1 LEDDDRTPA
10 DRLAVELRRHREE
23 AGVSGAELARRTG
36 YSQPTV
42 SRFERGVGPPPGM
55 LAVGRIAWHLG
66 LSTGPRRDLI
76 RLAREVA
83 GHRASMVPIRVVLQS
98 GVESVQ
104 RRIRLRERNVR
115 HLRVY
120 HPTIVPGL
128 LQTEAYVRLVAQAG
142 GLDDAQTGHLVEERL
157 RRQRDSATR
166 RCTILLPEGCVMQ
179 GVPDT
184 VTMAEQCLAIAQT
197 AAGHPCWTVGVI
209 PRLIPVGSPA
219 NITMNAFDIYDDR
232 EVFLGTTAGN
242 ALVSDPFTVA
252 DHLRRFAGLERLALF
267 GEQARDL
274 LADIAADYGR
284 HRPA

>member
-1 LEDDDRTPA
+1 
-10 DRLAVELRRHREE
+10 
-23 AGVSGAELARRTG
+23 
-36 YSQPTV
+36 
-42 SRFERGVGPPPGM
+42 
-55 LAVGRIAWHLG
+55 
-66 LSTGPRRDLI
+66 
-76 RLAREVA
+76 
-83 GHRASMVPIRVVLQS
+83 MVPIRVVLQS

-104 RRIRLRERNVR
+104 RRIRLRERNVE

-120 HPTIVPGL
+120 HPTVVPGL

-142 GLDDAQTGHLVEERL
+142 GLDDVQTGHLVEERL

-179 GVPDT
+179 GVPDAE
-184 VTMAEQCLAIAQT
+184 TMAEQCRSIAHA
-197 AAGHPCWTVGVI
+197 AAGHPSWTVGVI
-209 PRLIPVGSPA
+209 PRLVPVGSPA

-242 ALVSDPFTVA
+242 ALVGDPFTVT
-252 DHLRRFAGLERLALF
+252 DHLRRFADLERLALF
-267 GEQARDL
+267 GAQARDL